1 VPLITVSRIP
11 VTVASDFKKHLEGKE
26 MKLAEA
32 LIARA
37 DCQKRIS
44 QLKERLIESAKVQ
57 DGDSPPEPPE
67 QLFAEVNRL
76 TSELENFI
84 RRINRT
90 NAQTNYAAEC
100 SLSDALATRD
110 ILQMRQ
116 SINRQVARAGVIEQN
131 RYSRSEIRY
140 VSTVDIR
147 ALLKEADEI
156 SKRHRE
162 LDASIQAANWTTD
175 LLD

>member
-1 VPLITVSRIP
+1 L
-11 VTVASDFKKHLEGKE
+11 
-26 MKLAEA
+26 
-32 LIARA
+32 
-37 DCQKRIS
+37 C
-44 QLKERLIESAKVQ
+44 
-57 DGDSPPEPPE
+57 
-67 QLFAEVNRL
+67 
-76 TSELENFI
+76 
-84 RRINRT
+84 
-90 NAQTNYAAEC
+90 
-100 SLSDALATRD
+100 DALATRD

-175 LLD
+175 LHD